1 MPELPEVQTTVA
13 SLQKVLPKLTIKDVW
28 SDLPSKR
35 KGVLHYAESLKDAA
49 FFKKFK
55 KEVTGAKV
63 ISVERRAKNILI
75 NLSNKNTILV
85 HMKMTGHFLYGDY
98 KLNVKEN
105 SWYAT
110 KPGPLSEDPFN
121 KFLHTVFTLSNGKFL
136 ALSDMRKFAKITLV
150 PTEEI
155 HDSKHLAGLGPE
167 PLKKAFTLKVFL
179 ERLATQPNGKI
190 KPTLMDQT
198 VIAGVGN
205 IYSDEALWL
214 AGINPVEQVKNI
226 PKGKMKALY
235 PAVISVL
242 KKGIDFKGDST
253 SDYRD
258 IDGLPGKFNGQH
270 NAYRKTGK
278 PCGKRGCTGGILR
291 TVVAGRSAHY
301 CSIHQKLQNKAK

>member
-35 KGVLHYAESLKDAA
+35 HGVLHYAESLKDPV
-49 FFKKFK
+49 FYQKFK
-55 KEVTGAKV
+55 KVVTGAKV
-63 ISVERRAKNILI
+63 ISVKRRAKNILI

-98 KLNVKEN
+98 AFDKKTN

-150 PTEEI
+150 PTKEL

-167 PLKKAFTLKVFL
+167 PLEKVFTFKVFCEQL
-179 ERLATQPNGKI
+179 GTQPNGKI

-198 VIAGVGN
+198 VIAGIGN

-214 AGINPVEQVKNI
+214 AGIHPKERIKNI
-226 PKGKMKALY
+226 SKQKIKLLY
-235 PAVISVL
+235 PAVIAVL

-258 IDGLPGKFNGQH
+258 IDGRAGKFSGMH

-278 PCGKRGCTGGILR
+278 PCGKRGCSGVILR
-291 TVVAGRSAHY
+291 KVVAGRSAHF
-301 CSIHQKLQNKAK
+301 CSVHQKLQNKTA